1 MISVFSESIF
11 LLDAEGHQVS
21 FDLDAW
27 RRELD
32 GAFEACGFRGE
43 YWRTENLVLC
53 LEEKARLDT
62 QNGAPLT
69 EADIIRLL
77 TTMLNGTGYGE
88 VAEAFLSNHQRQPTM
103 TDGKYQ
109 SWNEESAAKLLL
121 QRLPITQAEANDLAS
136 LCLDSLHKCGLREC
150 SENFLQELGVL
161 LLHAREESS
170 QLSAGTTVTTAA
182 SGIQY
187 ISPQIWQERIGSRQ
201 EFATAL
207 QDDTFRLLPL
217 SDIFPA
223 ARLELRLDKFCQ
235 NHLDGWAEE
244 LPLLTALP
252 PFLDTANNLLLAMRD
267 IITDQWP
274 RFTHPARH
282 LIFPG
287 FHKHFKRRKKAAAR
301 LSEGIC
307 EQLSRYPD
315 IIVSFS

>member
-1 MISVFSESIF
+1 MISVFSESLF
-11 LLDAEGHQVS
+11 LLDNEGRQVS

-27 RRELD
+27 RQELNS
-32 GAFEACGFRGE
+32 AFEACGLRGE

-53 LEEKARLDT
+53 LEEKARLDAQSGT
-62 QNGAPLT
+62 LLT
-69 EADIIRLL
+69 EAEIIRLL
-77 TTMLNGTGYGE
+77 TTMLNSTGYGE
-88 VAEAFLSNHQRQPTM
+88 VAESLLSQRQQQPTL

-109 SWNEESAAKLLL
+109 SWSEEAAVRLLL
-121 QRLPITQAEANDLAS
+121 QRLPIAQAEAKALAS
-136 LCLDSLHKCGLREC
+136 LCLDSLRKCGLREC
-150 SENFLQELGVL
+150 SEDFLQELGVL

-170 QLSAGTTVTTAA
+170 QPPVGTPVTTAV

-201 EFATAL
+201 EFAAAL

-252 PFLDTANNLLLAMRD
+252 PFLDTANSLLLAMRD

-287 FHKHFKRRKKAAAR
+287 FHKHFKRRKKAATR

-307 EQLSRYPD
+307 QQLSRYPD
-315 IIVSFS
+315 ILVSFS